1 MKLWLNENIRNYRK
15 QMLLT
20 QEQLAEAM
28 GVSVA
33 TVSKWEN
40 GSVSPDVMMLAE
52 LAEFFQTSVDVLIG
66 YRWEKRNMEQCLEH
80 IKKLLNEREYEE
92 AVKAAKKVLQKYP
105 NQFKVVYECAD
116 VLFAASLNLFRDE
129 QGRPRNDMYEE
140 FDEIIALYE
149 KALDLFDQNTD
160 KNISRESIHQNIG
173 NVYAYTGHNEK
184 AVEYLEEH
192 NVCHI
197 NDKMLG
203 MILCDMGEFDRAW
216 EYLSKTMN
224 RNLLDLWVNQM
235 GVWAALLF
243 KGKYDEAL
251 ETSEWIKQLCVSVA
265 DEESSYYL
273 RAAAIIDAMMVTLY
287 VFKENAE
294 KKDYHTEI
302 DACMKAALEG
312 AVRFD
317 ANPDYTGKLRFF
329 TTVEEQHL
337 HDSFGNNAVNSIK
350 MVFQC
355 FQGEAV
361 FDRLVSIFN
370 DTAKSLEIND
380 FLR

>member
-1 MKLWLNENIRNYRK
+1 MKLLLNENIRNNRK
-15 QMLLT
+15 KMSLT

-40 GSVSPDVMMLAE
+40 GSVSPDIGMLAE

-66 YRWEKRNMEQCLEH
+66 YQWEKKSADQCTEH
-80 IKKLLNEREYEE
+80 IKRLCNERAYEE
-92 AVKAAKKVLQKYP
+92 AIKEAKKAIQKYP

-116 VLFAASLNLFRDE
+116 TLFASYLSLYRDE
-129 QGRPRNDMYEE
+129 HGKHKPELHKE
-140 FDEIIALYE
+140 FAKVVALYE
-149 KALDLFDQNTD
+149 RALDLFEQNTD

-173 NVYAYTGHNEK
+173 NVYAYAVGNEE

-192 NVCHI
+192 NFCHI

-203 MILCDMGEFDRAW
+203 MLLCDVGEFDRAW
-216 EYLSKTMN
+216 EYLFKTMK
-224 RNLLDLWVNQM
+224 RNLFDLWNNHM
-235 GVWAALLF
+235 GVWATLLF
-243 KGKYDEAL
+243 TGRYNEAL
-251 ETSEWIKQLCVSVA
+251 ETSKWMKQLCVSVA
-265 DEESSYYL
+265 DEESSYFL

-287 VFKENAE
+287 VYKEMEE
-294 KKDYHTEI
+294 KQDYQESI
-302 DACMKAALEG
+302 KVCMRSALEG
-312 AVRFD
+312 AIRFD

-329 TTVEEQHL
+329 GDELEQHL
-337 HDSFGNNAVNSIK
+337 HDGFGNNAINSVK

-355 FQGEAV
+355 FSGEAV

-370 DTAKSLEIND
+370 DAAKVLEIES
-380 FLR
+380 F